1 MGRLSRFASSTAV
14 GRGICRRAARD
25 DREWSDTGRMNAEQM
40 FAAGQELEQQGRVED
55 LPAIEELY
63 RKAAAAGSV
72 EAMGRLGLLLEGRTR
87 AKFEDRFQYS
97 GNYAEAARWYREAA
111 DAGDSWAAFALG
123 RLYSDKLDDWA
134 SAEVWFRKAAAAG
147 RWQAK
152 ERLAE
157 GRAGV
162 ARRRETDAMLDGL
175 GSRGESR
182 PNAGT
187 AAAGSSCLVALVLV
201 GVLPVL
207 AVLFAMFDHI
217 G

>member
-1 MGRLSRFASSTAV
+1 M
-14 GRGICRRAARD
+14 D
-25 DREWSDTGRMNAEQM
+25 AEQM
-40 FAAGQELEQQGRVED
+40 FAAGQELEARGRVDD
-55 LPAIEELY
+55 LPAIEDLY
-63 RKAAAAGSV
+63 RQAAAAGSV

-87 AKFEDRFQYS
+87 ARMEERLVYS
-97 GNYAEAARWYREAA
+97 GNFAEAARWYREAA

-134 SAEVWFRKAAAAG
+134 SAEVWFRRAAADG

-157 GRAGV
+157 GPAGV
-162 ARRRETDAMLDGL
+162 VRRRETDAMLDRL
-175 GSRGESR
+175 DDQAESR

-187 AAAGSSCLVALVLV
+187 AAAGSSCLVAAVLV

-207 AVLFAMFDHI
+207 VALFAMLAHTS
-217 G
+217 